1 MIVRI
6 LGIGQFKLD
15 DRHLDSLNKVDNNIV
30 EHVSKEN
37 QKEFRKDLIKLIS
50 IIKEK
55 GKPLDTAEIIPSEI
69 IVPPE
74 DISFAE
80 AKLIFSSPGL
90 IKD

>member
-6 LGIGQFKLD
+6 LGIGQFRLD
-15 DRHLDSLNKVDNNIV
+15 DRHLDSLDKVDNRIV
-30 EHVSKEN
+30 EHVSKGN
-37 QKEFRKDLIKLIS
+37 QKDFRKDLAKLIS

-55 GKPLDTAEIIPSEI
+55 GKPLDPAEILPSDI

-74 DISFAE
+74 DMSFAE
-80 AKLIFSSPGL
+80 AKSIFSPPGL

>member
-1 MIVRI
+1 MIIRI
-6 LGIGQFKLD
+6 LGIGQFRLD
-15 DRHLDSLNKVDNNIV
+15 DRHLDSLNKVDNKIV

-37 QKEFRKDLIKLIS
+37 QKEFRKDLAKLIS

-55 GKPLDTAEIIPSEI
+55 GKPLDPAEIIPSDI

-74 DISFAE
+74 DMSFAE
-80 AKLIFSSPGL
+80 AKSIFAEPGL